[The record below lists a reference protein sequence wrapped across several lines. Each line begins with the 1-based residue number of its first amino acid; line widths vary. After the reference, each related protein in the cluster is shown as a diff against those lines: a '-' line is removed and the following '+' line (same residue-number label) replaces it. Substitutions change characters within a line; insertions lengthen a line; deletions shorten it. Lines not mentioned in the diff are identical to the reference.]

1 LLQIRLPE
9 CSEFASEFFE
19 SASEWFEIW
28 WWRGHEEGGAFALG
42 TVFFFGFVFWALIAD
57 FGVFCRVCHFVW
69 WVMHV
74 FMSPVAYARLAL
86 KAGEF
91 IEHCGGTYHT

>member
-1 LLQIRLPE
+1 MKKVVLSLWVL
-9 CSEFASEFFE
+9 
-19 SASEWFEIW
+19 
-28 WWRGHEEGGAFALG
+28 
-42 TVFFFGFVFWALIAD
+42 FFFFCFVFWALIAD
-57 FGVFCRVCHFVW
+57 FGVFFVFVVSRVCHCVW

-91 IEHCGGTYHT
+91 IEHCGRTYHT